1 MSEDTPECAKLL
13 HLKNSFRGNI
23 CHLTLINVFQDQ
35 GTSNYL
41 KNDAPMTCMNM
52 N

>member
-1 MSEDTPECAKLL
+1 MSEDTPECAKWH

-23 CHLTLINVFQDQ
+23 CHLGD
-35 GTSNYL
+35 SNYL
-41 KNDAPMTCMNM
+41 KNDTPMTCMNM